1 MQANPL
7 LHFRSKS
14 LKSLPRCIIIDP
26 IIIDSFANRTSIAV
40 YGGIGSFHRL
50 ENNCVLRQIYNINFH
65 YWAVLGSRGCR
76 ENLIRVQVRNV
87 AAES

>member
-26 IIIDSFANRTSIAV
+26 IIIDSFANRTSTAAC
-40 YGGIGSFHRL
+40 GGIGSFHRL
-50 ENNCVLRQIYNINFH
+50 ENNCVLRQIYNMNFH
-65 YWAVLGSRGCR
+65 SWAVLGREKTETESRPGAM
-76 ENLIRVQVRNV
+76 NV
-87 AAES
+87 SAES